1 VKLSLLN
8 DNEEIK
14 SKQYS
19 YIFLPDLKFNNSD
32 KYVYTISSDDVR
44 VLKTHGADE
53 VIINRYSIEDVNKLN
68 SEEVEFGIINSQI
81 SIISSENPI
90 NRLSVEITQ
99 SVYKTTINSRL
110 LIEFTN
116 DIDNSITIE
125 NVSFFYDLINVK
137 YNQTSNQTSNKIN
150 INVSNNQYLSNYNFI
165 YEKLV
170 KNENNEYIVSDTQN
184 ISPEMLNN
192 NNITINYDY
201 INEKLNIYD
210 CTGLKIINSK
220 IE

>member
-1 VKLSLLN
+1 
-8 DNEEIK
+8 
-14 SKQYS
+14 
-19 YIFLPDLKFNNSD
+19 
-32 KYVYTISSDDVR
+32 VYTISSDDVR

-137 YNQTSNQTSNKIN
+137 YNQTSNKIN
-150 INVSNNQYLSNYNFI
+150 INVSNNQYLSNYNFT